1 MAFFSFWSNSRI
13 MRLSGMS
20 FPWSMKV
27 LASTLISVS
36 LHMLSR
42 IRCPLEKV
50 FSWKCLVMSSARV
63 HLPEPAAPTITG
75 VQELPRWPHGCQA
88 RPGPR
93 RRLGPRV
100 DTSCA
105 CAPAFA
111 AGHPGWR
118 LEEALLQR
126 VRPTADGGM
135 EEGMCEL
142 NDWGQDIPPR
152 RV

>member
-42 IRCPLEKV
+42 ITCPLEKV

-63 HLPEPAAPTITG
+63 HLPEPAAPTITECRSCLDG
-75 VQELPRWPHGCQA
+75 PMAAKRGQDRGDGWA
-88 RPGPR
+88 PGWTP
-93 RRLGPRV
+93 
-100 DTSCA
+100 A
-105 CAPAFA
+105 APAPPPSL
-111 AGHPGWR
+111 PGIW
-118 LEEALLQR
+118 
-126 VRPTADGGM
+126 GGA
-135 EEGMCEL
+135 
-142 NDWGQDIPPR
+142 
-152 RV
+152 